1 MFIARP
7 AGAKG
12 IGLFATQL
20 IPAGTRLLAE
30 KPLFTVAS
38 ESEAYAASRRLGS
51 HDRKTFLGLVGGNAR
66 ERSKRLWVEAGWHTV
81 KEAVGDVLNIVRKRN
96 GAKTWPRAAS
106 YLTARSTFLSNNF
119 ALSTSPSMRAIFPNI
134 SRLNH
139 ACVPNAEAN
148 WNANLDHFTVH
159 TLSHVPEGEEL
170 TLSYLESHGAVAADR
185 QEALSGF
192 MFECGCAA
200 CAMRT
205 PSSRQGETNRADL
218 QIKVRDFAQSDGSK
232 GELSI
237 MRAMLELYEQEGI
250 RGRELAT
257 MYVATAE
264 MARSAG
270 AVENARAL
278 AKRGLELEETCCG
291 RDSPFFAKSLA
302 DVERLQLGD
311 LDGDKASVFDT
322 TESSNLA
329 AAAS

>member
-51 HDRKTFLGLVGGNAR
+51 HDRKTFLGLVGGDAR
-66 ERSKRLWVEAGWHTV
+66 ERSKRLWVEAGGHTV
-81 KEAVGDVLNIVRKRN
+81 KEVVRDVANVIGKRN
-96 GAKTWPRAAS
+96 GAITWPRAPS
-106 YLTARSTFLSNNF
+106 YLNARSIFLSNNF

-139 ACVPNAEAN
+139 ACVPNTEAN

-159 TLSHVPEGEEL
+159 TLSPVREGEEL
-170 TLSYLESHGAVAADR
+170 TLSYLESHGAVTADR
-185 QEALSGF
+185 REALRGF
-192 MFECGCAA
+192 MFECSCAA
-200 CAMRT
+200 CEMGT
-205 PSSRQGETNRADL
+205 PAAQQGEISRADL
-218 QIKVRDFAQSDGSK
+218 QIKVREFAQSDGSK

-237 MRAMLELYEQEGI
+237 MRSMLGMYEQEGI

-257 MYVATAE
+257 MYIATAKLAQ
-264 MARSAG
+264 MAG
-270 AVENARAL
+270 LLEEARAL
-278 AKRGLELEETCCG
+278 ASRGLDLEETCCG
-291 RDSPFFAKSLA
+291 SDSQFFATSLA
-302 DVERLQLGD
+302 GVERLQLGD
-311 LDGDKASVFDT
+311 LNGAVEDAEDM
-322 TESSNLA
+322 SSSHRIA
-329 AAAS
+329 IAAS

>member
-51 HDRKTFLGLVGGNAR
+51 HDRKTFLGLVGGDAR

-81 KEAVGDVLNIVRKRN
+81 KEVVRDVVNVIGKRN
-96 GAKTWPRAAS
+96 GAITWPRAPS
-106 YLTARSTFLSNNF
+106 YLNARSIFLSNNF

-139 ACVPNAEAN
+139 ACVPNTEAN

-159 TLSHVPEGEEL
+159 TLSPVPEGEEL
-170 TLSYLESHGAVAADR
+170 TLSYLESHGAVTADR
-185 QEALSGF
+185 QEALRGF

-200 CAMRT
+200 CAMGT
-205 PSSRQGETNRADL
+205 PAARRGELSRADL
-218 QIKVRDFAQSDGSK
+218 QIKVREFAQSDGSK

-237 MRAMLELYEQEGI
+237 MQSMLRMYEQEGI

-257 MYVATAE
+257 MYIATAK
-264 MARSAG
+264 MAHSTG
-270 AVENARAL
+270 ALEDARAL
-278 AKRGLELEETCCG
+278 AKRGLQLEETCCG
-291 RDSPFFAKSLA
+291 SDSPFFANSLA

-311 LDGDKASVFDT
+311 LDGGTASVFDT
-322 TESSNLA
+322 TDLPQVA
-329 AAAS
+329 AAA